1 MVYLGETWR
10 ISALE
15 RALKPASLWPTM
27 RPMSEPGPSSPSVP
41 LRGWKEIAAHLG
53 TSQRSAQRYAS
64 DLGMPVHRRGT
75 RGASVA
81 AYAHELDEWVR
92 TQTPASLT
100 PDTADEAGDAKTI
113 PELARPQP
121 ALGASRRRLV
131 LMALV
136 GTLVIPLAWWGSGRL
151 TSTTDTSSNVRI
163 GLRLN
168 GREMQVAVAP
178 GTATSVSIHEGRSL
192 WLTPMRE
199 GEDLRVVLRDGP
211 AAPPERAREIGSV
224 VLRPARGAPSAAVLF
239 AFDDWTL
246 ELWWLPP
253 AVPPVSP

>member
-1 MVYLGETWR
+1 
-10 ISALE
+10 
-15 RALKPASLWPTM
+15 
-27 RPMSEPGPSSPSVP
+27 MSEPVPSLASVP

-100 PDTADEAGDAKTI
+100 QDCADVGVDAKTVSEVT
-113 PELARPQP
+113 PHQP
-121 ALGASRRRLV
+121 AVSAGRRRL
-131 LMALV
+131 LLLALA
-136 GTLVIPLAWWGSGRL
+136 GTLVVPIAWWAAGRL
-151 TSTTDTSSNVRI
+151 TSTADTPSNVRI

-168 GREMQVAVAP
+168 GREMQVGVAP
-178 GTATSVSIHEGRSL
+178 GTAASVSIHEGRSL
-192 WLTPMRE
+192 WLTPTRE

-211 AAPPERAREIGSV
+211 ASPPERAREIGSV

-253 AVPPVSP
+253 PSQPVSP